1 VVKENW
7 TYYCVWRRLV
17 EKVQFQVLASLS
29 PKLETGAETIMEGSN
44 HPRLLFPT
52 KKEYYF

>member
-7 TYYCVWRRLV
+7 TYYCVWRGLV

-44 HPRLLFPT
+44 HPLLLFPT
-52 KKEYYF
+52 KKEYHF